1 VKDIY
6 SSQVKDVHK
15 RLRHFFLLVTW
26 ALLLNLGLF
35 GGTLCI
41 VGATQLLGFCVCVG
55 SRPKKHPLQW

>member
-1 VKDIY
+1 MNDIY

-26 ALLLNLGLF
+26 TLLLNLCLF

-41 VGATQLLGFCVCVG
+41 VGGYSIIRILCLC
-55 SRPKKHPLQW
+55 R